1 MNNNLIKKEDSSF
14 RDNKGSIFYL
24 DNKVLRT
31 VNKSGAE
38 SIDFILKK
46 KILEEAINKKFLIN
60 TQILNK
66 QGLPSFFSEFEYVL
80 ESELIPF
87 ISYPYEWSFEQL
99 KTAALHH
106 LDFQIFLF
114 DRGAVLRDSS
124 AYNIQFIG
132 SIPYFIDLLSI
143 KKYEEGEYWIGY
155 KQFCENF
162 LNPLLLGSLK
172 GVCHNN
178 WFRGCLEGISSIELN
193 KILSFKDIIIPKV
206 FTHVYLQAKLNV
218 KSIEN
223 SQKISSRYKK
233 LKGLPKSSYISI
245 IHQLRDW
252 IKKLSFKKERT
263 IWQNYSTKNTYNEI
277 ENNQKKKVVSEFVK
291 RLKPKKLIDLG
302 CNDGNYSLLSLSN
315 GAEYVVGFDFDH
327 NTISKAT
334 RNIIHEKKNFLP
346 LLLDASNP
354 SPNQGWFQRERKGFI
369 ERFKADALIALAFEH
384 HLIIGKNIP
393 MQEFIDWITDI
404 SDYGLIEFVP
414 KSDETIQRMLEFRE
428 DIFFDYSEK
437 KFEMCL
443 QNKAKIINKNKVTK
457 NGRIIYEYK
466 KDY

>member
-1 MNNNLIKKEDSSF
+1 LINNLIKKEDSSF

-24 DNKVLRT
+24 NNKVLRA

-46 KILEEAINKKFLIN
+46 KILEESINKKLLIN

-66 QGLPSFFSEFEYVL
+66 QDLPAFFSEFDYVL

-114 DRGAVLRDSS
+114 DMGAVLRDSS

-193 KILSFKDIIIPKV
+193 KILSFKDKIIPKV
-206 FTHVYLQAKLNV
+206 FTHVYLQAKFNV

-223 SQKISSRYKK
+223 SQKITSRYKK
-233 LKGLPKSSYISI
+233 LKGLPRSSYISI

-277 ENNQKKKVVSEFVK
+277 ENNQKKQSFLNL
-291 RLKPKKLIDLG
+291 LKGL
-302 CNDGNYSLLSLSN
+302 
-315 GAEYVVGFDFDH
+315 
-327 NTISKAT
+327 
-334 RNIIHEKKNFLP
+334 
-346 LLLDASNP
+346 
-354 SPNQGWFQRERKGFI
+354 NQ
-369 ERFKADALIALAFEH
+369 
-384 HLIIGKNIP
+384 
-393 MQEFIDWITDI
+393 
-404 SDYGLIEFVP
+404 
-414 KSDETIQRMLEFRE
+414 KS
-428 DIFFDYSEK
+428 
-437 KFEMCL
+437 
-443 QNKAKIINKNKVTK
+443 
-457 NGRIIYEYK
+457 
-466 KDY
+466 